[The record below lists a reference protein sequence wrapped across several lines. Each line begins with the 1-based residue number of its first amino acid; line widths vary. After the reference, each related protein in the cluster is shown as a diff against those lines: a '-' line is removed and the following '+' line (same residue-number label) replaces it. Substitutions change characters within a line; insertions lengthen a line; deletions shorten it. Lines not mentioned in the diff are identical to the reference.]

1 MTQFLRVRPAGR
13 TANQLLQYLFAANLQ
28 RLVGDLQ
35 VYGYDLPEWNLVS
48 EKPAHEAPTR
58 ELRLTGQNLFC
69 DDIAGLMR
77 RKIVPNYVL
86 SGLGFRMSNY
96 APVEFYRPL
105 IKADLPHITGYGPEY
120 VVFHIRGGDI
130 LQNAHPDYYPIPFS
144 YIDSVLKRADAL
156 PVFVGELEES
166 YYSTRLRARYPDA
179 IFSPPASPLEDF
191 ETMRRSRQIAVAI
204 SSFSWMAAWLSQA
217 DRIHMPVAGMLNPQL
232 RPDID
237 LLPEDDARYSFYHFE
252 PFRWNAT
259 PADIETLW
267 QDREHRLLTRA
278 EIVALK
284 QQALQK
290 TKFKRQWRKIKL
302 YARAYRARA
311 GNAG

>member
-28 RLVGDLQ
+28 RLVADLE

-48 EKPAHEAPTR
+48 EKPAHPPAR

-69 DDIAGLMR
+69 EDIVGLMR
-77 RKIVPNYVL
+77 RKIVSNFVL

-96 APVEFYRPL
+96 APVEFYRPR
-105 IKADLPHITGYGPEY
+105 IVANLPHIKGYGDEH

-130 LQNAHPDYYPIPFS
+130 LESAHPDYYPVPFS
-144 YIDSVLKRADAL
+144 YIDAVLSRANAA
-156 PVFVGELEES
+156 PVFVGELDEN

-191 ETMRRSRQIAVAI
+191 ETMRRSRQIAIAI
-204 SSFSWMAAWLSQA
+204 SSFSWLAAWLSEA
-217 DRIHMPVAGMLNPQL
+217 DTIHLPVAGMLDPDL

-237 LLPEDDARYSFYHFE
+237 LLPEDDARYSFYHFD

-259 PADIETLW
+259 PADIESLW
-267 QDREHRLLTRA
+267 QTREHRLLSRE
-278 EIVALK
+278 EIRTLK
-284 QQALQK
+284 QNALQK
-290 TKFKRQWRKIKL
+290 IRLRRQWRKIKL
-302 YARAYRARA
+302 HARARLLAMR
-311 GNAG
+311 